1 MQDLSRRSWLRLTLA
16 GVGALALAACS
27 SAGFPGGENAGAE
40 VAAAAPPTTP
50 PPGTVIGQGATKVGL
65 LLPLTGADN
74 IGAVGQ
80 SMENAARMAMAEFNN
95 PQIQVLVED
104 TGGTADGARTAAQ
117 AALSQGAELILGPV
131 FASGVSAVA
140 PLAQQS
146 NVPVIAFSTD
156 ANVARPGVY
165 LLSFLPKSDVNR
177 VVSYAASQG
186 RKSFIALV
194 PDTAY
199 GTVVQGAF
207 QEEVPQVG
215 GRIVAMASYGR
226 GNQVQMRD
234 AVKQIAPAAAQA
246 DAILLP
252 DGGDTVP
259 SLVAMMSAA
268 GIDTHRLLL
277 MGTGQ
282 WNDPRILKAPALE
295 GGVLPS
301 PATAGFQAFSQRYQ
315 SRFGSAPVRTATLSY
330 DAVLLAAALTQTQGS
345 DRFSQRVL
353 TSPSGFQGI
362 DGIFRFRSDGTNER
376 GLAVLQITAGGTRV
390 ASPAPQSFAGVSG
403 VGL

>member
-16 GVGALALAACS
+16 GAAALGLAACS

-40 VAAAAPPTTP
+40 VAAAAPPSAP
-50 PPGTVIGQGATKVGL
+50 PANVIGQGATKVAL
-65 LLPLTGADN
+65 LLPLSGAGN
-74 IGAVGQ
+74 IGAVGK
-80 SMENAARMAMAEFNN
+80 SMENAARMAMAEFNK
-95 PQIQVLVED
+95 PQIQVIVED
-104 TGGTADGARTAAQ
+104 SAGTADGARAAAQ

-131 FASGVSAVA
+131 FAAGVSAVA
-140 PLAQQS
+140 PLAQQA

-177 VVSYAASQG
+177 IVSYAASQG
-186 RKSFIALV
+186 RKSFMALV

-215 GRIVAMASYGR
+215 GRIVALASYGR
-226 GNQVQMRD
+226 GNEVQMRD
-234 AVKQIAPAAAQA
+234 AAKQIAAAAPQA

-259 SLVAMMSAA
+259 QLVAMLSAA
-268 GIDTHRLLL
+268 GVDTHRLLL

-282 WNDPRILKAPALE
+282 WNDPRILKAPALQ
-295 GGVLPS
+295 GGVFPA

-330 DAVLLAAALTQTQGS
+330 DAVLLAAALTQTQGP

-353 TSPSGFQGI
+353 TNPSGFQGI
-362 DGIFRFRSDGTNER
+362 DGIFRLRADGTNER
-376 GLAVLQITAGGTRV
+376 GLAVLQITPSGTSV
-390 ASPAPQSFAGVSG
+390 VSPAPQTFAGVSG